1 MPSIGRYHHT
11 DSSDHRILRELFEL
25 VELLLDINGRATAN
39 LEARFR
45 NVLAR
50 RAGPDGQRYKLCI
63 LRWLHKLC
71 ILRKL
76 CILCSFRGIHDCL
89 VPVTPY
95 LSGLFRHL
103 KCNSKPPTRVRAM
116 DMRHVLL
123 LMPFLLDGLLT
134 DEVEEY
140 NSANPLG
147 RISDPSPMM
156 VDITVQLLSWYHLY
170 RRRFPA
176 KDLKDLDALGKQ

>member
-1 MPSIGRYHHT
+1 
-11 DSSDHRILRELFEL
+11 
-25 VELLLDINGRATAN
+25 
-39 LEARFR
+39 
-45 NVLAR
+45 
-50 RAGPDGQRYKLCI
+50 
-63 LRWLHKLC
+63 
-71 ILRKL
+71 
-76 CILCSFRGIHDCL
+76 
-89 VPVTPY
+89 
-95 LSGLFRHL
+95 
-103 KCNSKPPTRVRAM
+103 M

-176 KDLKDLDALGKQ
+176 KDEEDLKDLDALGKQ

>member
-1 MPSIGRYHHT
+1 
-11 DSSDHRILRELFEL
+11 
-25 VELLLDINGRATAN
+25 
-39 LEARFR
+39 
-45 NVLAR
+45 
-50 RAGPDGQRYKLCI
+50 
-63 LRWLHKLC
+63 
-71 ILRKL
+71 
-76 CILCSFRGIHDCL
+76 
-89 VPVTPY
+89 
-95 LSGLFRHL
+95 
-103 KCNSKPPTRVRAM
+103 M

-176 KDLKDLDALGKQ
+176 KDEEDLKDLDVLGKQ